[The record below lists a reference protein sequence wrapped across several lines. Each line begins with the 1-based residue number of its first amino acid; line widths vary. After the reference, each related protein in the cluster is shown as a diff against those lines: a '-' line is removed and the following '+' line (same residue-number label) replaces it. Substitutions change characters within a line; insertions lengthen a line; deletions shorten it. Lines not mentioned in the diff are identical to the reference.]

1 MTTQT
6 QTITI
11 MDSYKEAVNTRP
23 GLEAVYPYGH
33 GYGNGTGSGYASSIR
48 GAQAPIQ
55 IEPGMEKAYRAAPAA
70 EAAAGKSK
78 KKMVWLW
85 VLVSVLGVVV
95 VGLAAGLGVGLT
107 RGNDPASSQASNADF
122 DDSELPNNATS
133 TSNDSESPTST
144 VTITTLATPTSYT
157 SSSSLV
163 SSCPSANNTIVQ
175 AKTGSIRYR
184 IHCDADFGGDGKLTL
199 SSTVLT
205 SFDDCLSLCNT
216 MNWFQ
221 DRTDVGCTFN
231 VAGTGQQTPG
241 TCWCLGGTDVE
252 VTSNVGNDMAIPI
265 SSR

>member
-6 QTITI
+6 QTIT
-11 MDSYKEAVNTRP
+11 MMESYKEAVNTQP
-23 GLEAVYPYGH
+23 GLEAVYPAY
-33 GYGNGTGSGYASSIR
+33 GTGSGYASSIR

-55 IEPGMEKAYRAAPAA
+55 IEPRMEKAYIAAQGA
-70 EAAAGKSK
+70 EVAAGKSK

-107 RGNDPASSQASNADF
+107 RGDDSASAASNTDF
-122 DDSELPNNATS
+122 DDSDLPNNATS
-133 TSNDSESPTST
+133 TST
-144 VTITTLATPTSYT
+144 T
-157 SSSSLV
+157 SSSNDNNTESPV
-163 SSCPSANNTIVQ
+163 SNCPSANNTIVQ

-199 SSTVLT
+199 ASTVLT
-205 SFDDCLSLCNT
+205 SFDDCLALCNT

-221 DRTDVGCTFN
+221 DRSDVGCTFN

>member
-6 QTITI
+6 QTITM
-11 MDSYKEAVNTRP
+11 MDSYKEAVNTQP
-23 GLEAVYPYGH
+23 GLEAVYPGYSN
-33 GYGNGTGSGYASSIR
+33 GYGNGSGYASSIR
-48 GAQAPIQ
+48 GAQAPTQ
-55 IEPGMEKAYRAAPAA
+55 IEPGREKVYLAAQAA
-70 EAAAGKSK
+70 EAAAGKSR

-85 VLVSVLGVVV
+85 VLVSVLAVVV

-107 RGNDPASSQASNADF
+107 RGFNDSASSQSSNADF
-122 DDSELPNNATS
+122 DDSDLPNNATT
-133 TSNDSESPTST
+133 TSSDSDTPTST
-144 VTITTLATPTSYT
+144 VTITSLATSTPY
-157 SSSSLV
+157 SSSAPV
-163 SSCPSANNTIVQ
+163 SNCPSANNTIVQ

-199 SSTVLT
+199 ASTVLT

-216 MNWFQ
+216 MNYFQ

-265 SSR
+265 SSS